1 MLNDLADFTTS
12 QHNILHSPNA
22 NAMPAAAGSTAGT
35 CIKSRCISP
44 CYISHRYCHKTNVN
58 RLSRFPIYPSPKVYR
73 LGHSITSLPN
83 ANHMAASACSLA
95 GTCIKSRC
103 ISPCYIS
110 HRYCHKTNVKRLSR
124 FPIHPAPKVYRL
136 GHSIT
141 SLPNANHMAAS
152 ACSLAG
158 TFFKPRCI
166 SLYYLCR
173 DLSPRWPPTTS
184 PTASAIRPMLNDF
197 VVFTTSQH
205 CILHSPNANDMPA
218 AAGSTAGTCFKS
230 RCISLYYLCRDLSLW

>member
-95 GTCIKSRC
+95 GT
-103 ISPCYIS
+103 
-110 HRYCHKTNVKRLSR
+110 
-124 FPIHPAPKVYRL
+124 
-136 GHSIT
+136 
-141 SLPNANHMAAS
+141 
-152 ACSLAG
+152 
-158 TFFKPRCI
+158 FFKPRCI

-173 DLSPRWPPTTS
+173 DL
-184 PTASAIRPMLNDF
+184 TASAIRPMLNDF